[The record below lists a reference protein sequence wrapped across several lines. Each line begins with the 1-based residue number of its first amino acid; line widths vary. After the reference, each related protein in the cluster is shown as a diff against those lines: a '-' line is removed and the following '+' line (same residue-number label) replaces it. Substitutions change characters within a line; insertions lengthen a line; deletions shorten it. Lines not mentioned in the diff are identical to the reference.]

1 MLQRSKL
8 DSKHVQALSFPSFAT
23 AQGVGECLKVCL
35 YGGMDV
41 KMNGCV
47 ENGSEWSN
55 KVWTPFMLH
64 TLPFIEEVHGNWGE
78 HGVV

>member
-1 MLQRSKL
+1 MQI
-8 DSKHVQALSFPSFAT
+8 QALSFPSFAT

-35 YGGMDV
+35 YEGMDV

-47 ENGSEWSN
+47 WMKVVLKMGMNDQAKTHYMAATHTSFYRGSAWQ
-55 KVWTPFMLH
+55 W
-64 TLPFIEEVHGNWGE
+64 E

>member
-1 MLQRSKL
+1 MLKRSKL
-8 DSKHVQALSFPSFAT
+8 DNMHVQALSFPSFAT

-47 ENGSEWSN
+47 WM
-55 KVWTPFMLH
+55 KVVL
-64 TLPFIEEVHGNWGE
+64 NWG
-78 HGVV
+78 